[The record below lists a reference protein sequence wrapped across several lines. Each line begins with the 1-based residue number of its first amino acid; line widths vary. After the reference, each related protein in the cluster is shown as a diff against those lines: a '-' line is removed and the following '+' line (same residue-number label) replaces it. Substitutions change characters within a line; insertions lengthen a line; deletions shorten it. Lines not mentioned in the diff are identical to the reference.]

1 MKTYKGLLCSI
12 LATRMLL
19 GQEIETPTIQTQ
31 PHDSEAQSSQEA
43 VIEYEKQIVSNAIS
57 GENKTSEIQ
66 ADSPE
71 LLSAEK
77 SVEASESTSN
87 EPDPSDSSTF
97 ASAQKLFN
105 EMWGAKET
113 GKEAKKIKTEKTDKP
128 EKLKRP
134 TVISSKDSNPS
145 ITSAEIETSLPPNN
159 LIPFT
164 QEKTYAQ
171 NTLAGSD
178 VKLPPMPDTLLPM
191 GKPKLVAVAP
201 KPKIKAESLERADHN
216 ADIAHQKMIEQES
229 ALAENEKTLKQLIPQ
244 EEPQVTVS
252 PFLQWIRENQKSPE
266 MAQEIQEQ
274 YKSNENKKDSTRSND
289 LFLKIR
295 FPYTGSQS
303 APPSGGAVIY
313 STPQK

>member
-19 GQEIETPTIQTQ
+19 GQEAETPLIQTK
-31 PHDSEAQSSQEA
+31 PPTSEAQSSQEA
-43 VIEYEKQIVSNAIS
+43 VIEYEKQIIANAIT
-57 GENKTSEIQ
+57 GGPKENPFATAQNMEAETAVQSTE
-66 ADSPE
+66 ALEATAAVSPTE
-71 LLSAEK
+71 DA
-77 SVEASESTSN
+77 
-87 EPDPSDSSTF
+87 STF

-105 EMWGAKET
+105 DMWGVK
-113 GKEAKKIKTEKTDKP
+113 DP
-128 EKLKRP
+128 EKEKKP
-134 TVISSKDSNPS
+134 KVPQVISTKESNPS
-145 ITSAEIETSLPPNN
+145 ISSAQIATTLPPNN
-159 LIPFT
+159 LIPFV

-171 NTLAGSD
+171 NSVAGSD

-201 KPKIKAESLERADHN
+201 KPKIKQEPVENSSTTAHKKEMEQASL
-216 ADIAHQKMIEQES
+216 I
-229 ALAENEKTLKQLIPQ
+229 ENEKTLKQLIPQ

-252 PFLQWIRENQKSPE
+252 PFLQWVKDNQKSPE
-266 MAQEIQEQ
+266 IAQEIQEQ
-274 YKSNENKKDSTRSND
+274 YKSNETNKDATRAND